1 MIGLA
6 PFFIGRDMTGRP
18 SKYDPGIHT
27 QLVYW
32 MAQKG
37 LTDAQIA
44 QELKISESTLNLWK
58 KKHAEF
64 SESINKGKDLIN
76 VLVEGSLLK
85 RAIGFEYVETT
96 RTRNEEGKLKITK
109 KVTKYVVGD
118 VAAQFIWLKNRKP
131 NDWRDRKEIAVDT
144 MVPAFM
150 EALDKI

>member
-37 LTDAQIA
+37 LTDVQIA
-44 QELKISESTLNLWK
+44 EELRISESTLNLWK

-96 RTRNEEGKLKITK
+96 RTRNEEGKLKITR
-109 KVTKYVVGD
+109 KVTKYIPGD

-131 NDWRDRKEIAVDT
+131 NEWRDRKEITVDT